1 MPPNGAVFGAR
12 KASNRPIGRQI
23 GMMAGDASV
32 SASVTVTVSVA
43 VADFDSDAASDP
55 VTDADAATDA
65 VTVSVSD
72 SDSDTDADA
81 DAAPDAAPDSVSLG
95 LLVHRD
101 ADRRPGVPASHEQRG
116 RAWEAG
122 RSATTLLARRRPPS
136 EPEEPYRNAL
146 PVECPVAP
154 LCGMRCVSGWSYRHN
169 SVPGTSRWRMFP
181 TCPGAA
187 PE

>member
-23 GMMAGDASV
+23 GMAGTAAAAV
-32 SASVTVTVSVA
+32 AVSVA

-55 VTDADAATDA
+55 DTDADAATDA

-72 SDSDTDADA
+72 SDTDA

-169 SVPGTSRWRMFP
+169 SGPGTSRWRMFP